1 MATEGDIPVERT
13 DAMEH
18 AGVPVPPPLI
28 YLAGYLIGVGMGR
41 AMPAPRPPERLARQ
55 LGALLLAAGAAL
67 PATGIT
73 LFQRRH
79 TSVLP
84 VRPSTALVTSGPYRI
99 TRNPMYVGF
108 GMIHA
113 GIALRRRET
122 WPLLMLAPALA
133 AVDRVVIRREEP
145 YLERVFGAE
154 YRSYREQVRRWL

>member
-1 MATEGDIPVERT
+1 MATEGEFPVEQASAT
-13 DAMEH
+13 EH

-28 YLAGYLIGVGMGR
+28 YVAGYLAGHGLGR
-41 AMPAPRPPERLARQ
+41 ALPGPRPPEGLAKP
-55 LGALLLAAGAAL
+55 LGALLVACGVGL
-67 PATGIT
+67 PAAGIT
-73 LFQRRH
+73 LFGRRH

-84 VRPSTALVTSGPYRI
+84 VRPTTALVTSGPYRI

-154 YRSYREQVRRWL
+154 YSSYRARVRRWL